1 MFWKK
6 KRRLEDVLQEIAN
19 ELAPEYEGELI
30 VSEFKW
36 GSHIWEKGA
45 REINQTIDFQ
55 PRVEGYEKKL
65 ISVYETYSLWEKKDL
80 HIYLRDE
87 FVVEVAMKYLN
98 KYISEKNLKEVEIKK
113 EY

>member
-6 KRRLEDVLQEIAN
+6 KRRIEDVLKEIAS

-45 REINQTIDFQ
+45 REIPQTIDFQ

-65 ISVYETYSLWEKKDL
+65 ISVYENYSLWAKKDL

-87 FVVEVAMKYLN
+87 FVEETALRYLN
-98 KYISEKNLKEVEIKK
+98 EYISEKNLNDIEIKR